1 MMDSNG
7 NGGFRGVSKQR
18 AELSSLR
25 SKNVKT
31 DSLYVTNTTDLN
43 DVIVNSTLDVNGTL
57 SALDGIVVGSA
68 GNILKQIKTGS
79 LAVNPGSIA
88 ANTKGSV
95 NVTITGIQAGDQVL
109 LTVPSGLNSGLL
121 YVGNC
126 ITANNTLTIYLY
138 NTTGGAI
145 DDSSFNWNYSWLEFI

>member
-1 MMDSNG
+1 MDSNG

-43 DVIVNSTLDVNGTL
+43 DVIVNSTLDVSGTL
-57 SALDGIVVGSA
+57 SALDGIVVGS
-68 GNILKQIKTGS
+68 GNILLSQIKTGYV
-79 LAVNPGSIA
+79 AVNPGSIA

-95 NVTITGIQAGDQVL
+95 NVTITGILPGDQVL
-109 LTVPSGLNSGLL
+109 LDVPSGLNS
-121 YVGNC
+121 
-126 ITANNTLTIYLY
+126 
-138 NTTGGAI
+138 
-145 DDSSFNWNYSWLEFI
+145 